1 MALRHRSR
9 LLAHLRHRDYTPRTI
24 SELAIDLNIEDRKDF
39 AGAIDELVREGV
51 IEVTDGGN
59 VRLPS
64 VNAAGG
70 EVEGIFKRHPK
81 GFGFVST
88 DDPTREGDLFI
99 PPDGTGEALTGDRV
113 RVRVHR
119 GRARAN
125 AGGFGASGKSPFVGE
140 IVEVLERKRAQF
152 TGELRKRGA
161 QWMVMPDGRELT
173 EPVIVRDPQAKNA
186 KEGDKVAI
194 EMLEYP
200 TAGAYGTQMLGEG
213 VIVRVLGKSGE
224 PDVET
229 QAVIV
234 AFGLPGEFP
243 EECVAQARAVSAGFE
258 SEVRAIE
265 QARGSAFGSDRGAS
279 RESDPLSSGRHHKP
293 DGAKLARL
301 DLTDEFILTIDPPD
315 AKDYDDAISLRRTE
329 NGWELGI
336 HIADVAHFIEPGSPL
351 DEEAKER
358 GNSVYLPRLVI
369 PMLPEVLSNGI
380 CSLQEGVPRFCKS
393 AFIRYDKDGNVR
405 TEGVANTLIRSAKRL
420 TYLEAQAL
428 IDGNQEEAKRHAKTE
443 PRYTEELIATLREMD
458 TLAKRIRARRQK
470 QGMISLE
477 LPECVL
483 IFNDEG
489 RVIDAEREDDAFT
502 HTLIEMF
509 MVEANE
515 VLARVFEK
523 LHVPL
528 LRRTH
533 AEPVPGNV
541 DEMRKAAKVAGY
553 NVPSNPTREE
563 LQALLDA
570 TRGTAAARAVHMA
583 VLRTLSRAEYS
594 PALIG
599 HFALASNAYAHFTSP
614 IRRYADLTVHRALRA
629 YLEATENGR
638 NRPKDD
644 EERKR
649 LGQKLRENKLC
660 PDEATLVQIGKHI
673 TRTEENAEG
682 AERQLRQFLVLQL
695 LAEHVGEA
703 FKGVVTGVTGRG
715 IFVQLD
721 KYLADGMVKVEDL
734 PGDVTRGNQRPQ
746 WRLDDKTGAL
756 VDQKSGRSFNM
767 GDTVVCRVAQV
778 DLARRQMDLVID
790 DPASRAAGKRKM
802 VPGLTL
808 GGELGGGL
816 ASSGPRKDID
826 PKQRALGAGRGWKDF
841 SGTDGAAKRSKKSKS
856 RDKRKGNKRRD
867 R

>member
-1 MALRHRSR
+1 MALRYRSR
-9 LLAHLRHRDYTPRTI
+9 LLAHLQHRDYTPRTI
-24 SELAIDLNIEDRKDF
+24 SELVLDLNIEDRQDF
-39 AGAIDELVREGV
+39 ARAIDQLVEEGV
-51 IEVTDGGN
+51 IEVGDAGN

-64 VNAAGG
+64 VGGAGG
-70 EVEGIFKRHPK
+70 EITGTFKRHPK
-81 GFGFVST
+81 GFGFVSP
-88 DDPTREGDLFI
+88 DDPMREGDLFI
-99 PPDGTGEALTGDRV
+99 PPDATNEALTGDRV
-113 RVRVHR
+113 RARVHR
-119 GRARAN
+119 ERARAN
-125 AGGFGASGKSPFVGE
+125 AGGFGAGGKSPFVGE
-140 IVEVLERKRAQF
+140 IIEILERKRSQF

-161 QWMVMPDGRELT
+161 QWLVLPDGRELT

-186 KEGDKVAI
+186 VEGDKVVI
-194 EMLEYP
+194 EILEYP
-200 TAGAYGTQMLGEG
+200 TAGAFGTSMLGEG

-229 QAVIV
+229 QAVIT

-243 EECVAQARAVSAGFE
+243 EGCQSQARTLSGQFE
-258 SEVRAIE
+258 EEVRAIE
-265 QARGSAFGSDRGAS
+265 RERGSAFGSVRAAGTS
-279 RESDPLSSGRHHKP
+279 RENPIKNGSHHKP
-293 DGAKLARL
+293 SGVDLARL

-315 AKDYDDAISLRRTE
+315 AKDYDDAISLRRSE
-329 NGWELGI
+329 QGWELGV

-393 AFIRYDKDGNVR
+393 AFMVYDREGNVR
-405 TEGVANTLIRSAKRL
+405 SEGAASTLIKSAKRL

-428 IDGNQEEAKRHAKTE
+428 IDGNREEAKRHAKTE
-443 PRYTEELIATLREMD
+443 PNYTDELVHTLREMD
-458 TLAKRIRARRQK
+458 ALAKKIRARRQK

-483 IFNDEG
+483 IFDEKG
-489 RVIDAEREDDAFT
+489 NVVDAEREDDAFT

-515 VLARVFEK
+515 VLARLFEK

-541 DEMRKAAKVAGY
+541 DEMRKAAKVAGFS
-553 NVPSNPTREE
+553 VPSNPTREE

-570 TRGTAAARAVHMA
+570 TRGTPAARAVHMA
-583 VLRTLSRAEYS
+583 VLRTLSKAEYS

-629 YLEATENGR
+629 YLELTDNGR
-638 NRPKDD
+638 HRPQDD
-644 EERKR
+644 GERKR
-649 LGQKLRENKLC
+649 LGEKLRESDLC
-660 PDEATLVQIGKHI
+660 PEEAALVQIGKHI
-673 TRTEENAEG
+673 TQTEENAEA

-695 LAEHVGEA
+695 LAKHVGEA
-703 FKGVVTGVTGRG
+703 FKGVVTGVTQRG

-721 KYLADGMVKVEDL
+721 KFLADGMIKVEDL
-734 PGDVTRGNQRPQ
+734 PGDVTRSNAPPQ
-746 WRLDDKTGAL
+746 WRVDLKTGAL
-756 VDQKSGRSFNM
+756 VDQRSGRSFNM

-790 DPASRAAGKRKM
+790 DPASRAAGKRKLLNSLK
-802 VPGLTL
+802 VG
-808 GGELGGGL
+808 
-816 ASSGPRKDID
+816 D
-826 PKQRALGAGRGWKDF
+826 
-841 SGTDGAAKRSKKSKS
+841 
-856 RDKRKGNKRRD
+856 
-867 R
+867 